1 MAKTEPLLPALY
13 ELESEVMEVLW
24 ANGEAPVRAVM
35 EALNADDAK
44 PQRAYT
50 TFMTV
55 MARLHSKGLLDRRRD
70 GKTDFY
76 TPVMSRQE
84 FVEARAGIEVEAL
97 VEQFGDLALTHFA
110 RQMAQLDPKRL
121 RELKRLAGDD

>member
-1 MAKTEPLLPALY
+1 MMAKKQPVIPALY

-35 EALNADDAK
+35 EALNGDAK
-44 PQRAYT
+44 PRAYT

-55 MARLHSKGLLDRRRD
+55 MARLHGKGLLERRRE

-76 TPVMSRQE
+76 KPVLSRQE
-84 FVEARAGIEVEAL
+84 FVEARARCEVEAL
-97 VEQFGDLALTHFA
+97 VDQFGDLALTNFA
-110 RQMAQLDPKRL
+110 QQMAQLDPKRL
-121 RELKRLAGDD
+121 RALQRVAGKR

>member
-1 MAKTEPLLPALY
+1 MAKKEPVIPSLY
-13 ELESEVMEVLW
+13 ELESEVMEELW

-35 EALNADDAK
+35 EALNRDGK
-44 PQRAYT
+44 PRAYT

-55 MARLHSKGLLDRRRD
+55 MARLHSKGLLDRRRE

-76 TPVMSRQE
+76 IPVLSRQE
-84 FVEARAGIEVEAL
+84 FVEARARCEVEAL
-97 VEQFGDLALTHFA
+97 VEQFGDVALTNFA

-121 RELKRLAGDD
+121 RALKHVAGKR